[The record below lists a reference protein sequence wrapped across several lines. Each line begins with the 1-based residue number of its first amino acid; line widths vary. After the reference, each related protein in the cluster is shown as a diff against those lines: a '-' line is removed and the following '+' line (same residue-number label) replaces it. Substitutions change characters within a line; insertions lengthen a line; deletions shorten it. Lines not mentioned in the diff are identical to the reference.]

1 MRSKIIARSLTAL
14 AAIMLLGV
22 AANAQENQT
31 IQPGMTMDQVK
42 LVFGEPQS
50 TSSYGN
56 FTFYFYENGCHVECG
71 MADVV
76 FFQGGQVVD
85 AVLRAPWRGYAGESS
100 SPKGVM
106 PRATPGGERLEIPNQ
121 VEGVEVRPAR
131 VPTPQPIE
139 EDTVKADTTGVKG

>member
-1 MRSKIIARSLTAL
+1 MGFKTIARSLTAL
-14 AAIMLLGV
+14 AAIMLLVV
-22 AANAQENQT
+22 AAKAQENQ
-31 IQPGMTMDQVK
+31 IIEPGMTMDQVK

-50 TSSYGN
+50 ASSYGN
-56 FTFYFYENGCHVECG
+56 FAFYFYENGCHVECG

-76 FFQGGQVVD
+76 FFQNGQVVD

-106 PRATPGGERLEIPNQ
+106 PRATPGGERLQVPNRVQ
-121 VEGVEVRPAR
+121 GVEVRPVR

-139 EDTVKADTTGVKG
+139 DDSVEADTTGVRG